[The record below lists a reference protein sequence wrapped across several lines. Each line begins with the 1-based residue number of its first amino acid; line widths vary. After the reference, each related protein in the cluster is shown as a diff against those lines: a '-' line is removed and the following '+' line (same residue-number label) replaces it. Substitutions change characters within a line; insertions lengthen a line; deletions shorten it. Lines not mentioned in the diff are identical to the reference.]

1 MRSTMAAGQVRV
13 ARRRHLQEG
22 AQDDLGCAQRLPFSQ
37 KSKNRIRDI
46 VMGWVECLART
57 FPHFRVCGCLTGS
70 SRVSRRDFYSA
81 LSGDTTTSS
90 ATSTPST
97 PDTASCLKLDCVRTD
112 LHGCFHNLV
121 INNDKVAMGPVASR
135 GYHLGP
141 AVLHALC
148 ELTNLIPPSLAG
160 ASRSPTTAT
169 VVT

>member
-97 PDTASCLKLDCVRTD
+97 PDTASCHCVRTD